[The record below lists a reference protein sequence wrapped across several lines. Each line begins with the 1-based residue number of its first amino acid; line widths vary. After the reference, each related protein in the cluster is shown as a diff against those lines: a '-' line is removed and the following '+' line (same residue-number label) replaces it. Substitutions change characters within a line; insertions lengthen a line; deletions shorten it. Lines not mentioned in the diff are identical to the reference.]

1 MILTRKE
8 LEENEAKVLAPY
20 AVQSRWTRGR
30 KFEEAEDTQRLP
42 FQKDRDRIIHTR
54 AFRRLKAK
62 TQVFVDHYGDH
73 YRTRLSHS
81 LEVAQVSRDLARNL
95 GLNEDLAEAIS
106 LAHDLGH
113 TPFGHAG
120 EFALHEC
127 LQSYG
132 LHFEHNEQSRRVVEE
147 LEQIYPNH
155 PGLNLSIETLE
166 GLMKHQTSWDNP
178 MGAEEIRPSLEAQIV
193 NLGDEIAYQN
203 HDVDDGLRS
212 GLFTEED
219 LKPMELWQRATEET
233 ERIYGKIEDD
243 KIRFSRTISKMIGLM
258 IKDITVA
265 TSERLK
271 TRKIKTLEDVYACK
285 APLVYFS
292 EPMGQANKKLK
303 EFLLMRLY
311 YHPEVQSHMMRGQAI
326 IKKLF
331 TEKMKASESKERA
344 AELRDYLAGMTDRYA
359 ELQFEQFSL

>member
-1 MILTRKE
+1 
-8 LEENEAKVLAPY
+8 
-20 AVQSRWTRGR
+20 
-30 KFEEAEDTQRLP
+30 
-42 FQKDRDRIIHTR
+42 
-54 AFRRLKAK
+54 
-62 TQVFVDHYGDH
+62 
-73 YRTRLSHS
+73 
-81 LEVAQVSRDLARNL
+81 
-95 GLNEDLAEAIS
+95 
-106 LAHDLGH
+106 
-113 TPFGHAG
+113 
-120 EFALHEC
+120 
-127 LQSYG
+127 
-132 LHFEHNEQSRRVVEE
+132 
-147 LEQIYPNH
+147 
-155 PGLNLSIETLE
+155 
-166 GLMKHQTSWDNP
+166 
-178 MGAEEIRPSLEAQIV
+178 
-193 NLGDEIAYQN
+193 
-203 HDVDDGLRS
+203 
-212 GLFTEED
+212 
-219 LKPMELWQRATEET
+219 
-233 ERIYGKIEDD
+233 
-243 KIRFSRTISKMIGLM
+243 M